1 MTNNP
6 PPTPGLTHGLYPQ
19 RKPKAP
25 TFVGNILARIKRVGG
40 EITPNPLW
48 RYRRFSNSV
57 CQHEKTYAS
66 MGDGAL
72 SNEIL
77 EQRAQLGKQG
87 LKHRPLIKTFALLRE
102 IIYRE
107 LGIRPF
113 ECQVITARIILD
125 NRLAEMHTGEGK
137 TLAIAMAAMSAAMAG
152 VPVHVIT
159 ANDYL
164 VARDA
169 DQLRQVC
176 GRLGLSVGAI
186 VTGMETDQRR
196 DAYACDI
203 TYCTAKELV
212 FDYLRDR
219 ILPGQVQDD
228 LHQRVTSLVENK
240 NSADR
245 VLRGLC
251 LTIVD
256 EADSILLDEAITPL
270 ILSREGKSNMAEI
283 NYQQAMKIAQRLE
296 NPLHYILDD
305 HSRQVELTR
314 LGCSQVEQASQC
326 WGGLWMTS
334 RFRDGLVSQ
343 ALAALHA
350 YHRDRDYLVKDEAI
364 HIVDVTTGRMAEGRQ
379 WSRGLHQLLELKE
392 NCLPSKEFQPVAQ
405 ITYQR
410 FFPRY
415 LQMGGTSAT
424 LYEARGELQLV
435 YGLPVVRVPRRKSS
449 RLTQLPQR
457 LYFKRRYRW
466 RAVVKRII
474 EMRKQGR
481 PILIGTDSVEDSEAL
496 ARSLTSA
503 HIPHE
508 VLNARQDG
516 QEASIVSN
524 AGMFAQVTV
533 TTNMAGRGTD
543 IPLAGSVAE
552 LGGLHVICCQHNGS
566 RRIDRQLRGRCAR
579 QGDPGSVE
587 TLLSLEDALIARY
600 LSPRIIKGLQK
611 TQDTTQ
617 PLPHWLSILLTNIPQ
632 HLEERR
638 QRDLRNSMRRSDR
651 QMQQWLAIGG
661 AGE

>member
-6 PPTPGLTHGLYPQ
+6 LPTPGLTHGLYPQ

-25 TFVGNILARIKRVGG
+25 TFVGNILARMKRVGG

-72 SNEIL
+72 SSEIL

-87 LKHRPLIKTFALLRE
+87 LKHRPLIKTVALLRE

-176 GRLGLSVGAI
+176 DRLGLSVGAV

-228 LHQRVTSLVENK
+228 LHQRVTSLADNETR
-240 NSADR
+240 ADR

-270 ILSREGKSNMAEI
+270 ILSREVKSNMAEI
-283 NYQQAMKIAQRLE
+283 NYQQAMKIAKRLE
-296 NPLHYILDD
+296 NPLHFILDD
-305 HSRQVELTR
+305 HSRQAELTR
-314 LGCSQVEQASQC
+314 LGCSQVEQASQR

-334 RFRDGLVSQ
+334 RFREGLVAQ

-350 YHRDRDYLVKDEAI
+350 YHRDRD
-364 HIVDVTTGRMAEGRQ
+364 
-379 WSRGLHQLLELKE
+379 
-392 NCLPSKEFQPVAQ
+392 
-405 ITYQR
+405 
-410 FFPRY
+410 
-415 LQMGGTSAT
+415 
-424 LYEARGELQLV
+424 
-435 YGLPVVRVPRRKSS
+435 
-449 RLTQLPQR
+449 
-457 LYFKRRYRW
+457 
-466 RAVVKRII
+466 
-474 EMRKQGR
+474 
-481 PILIGTDSVEDSEAL
+481 
-496 ARSLTSA
+496 
-503 HIPHE
+503 
-508 VLNARQDG
+508 
-516 QEASIVSN
+516 
-524 AGMFAQVTV
+524 
-533 TTNMAGRGTD
+533 
-543 IPLAGSVAE
+543 
-552 LGGLHVICCQHNGS
+552 
-566 RRIDRQLRGRCAR
+566 
-579 QGDPGSVE
+579 
-587 TLLSLEDALIARY
+587 
-600 LSPRIIKGLQK
+600 
-611 TQDTTQ
+611 
-617 PLPHWLSILLTNIPQ
+617 
-632 HLEERR
+632 
-638 QRDLRNSMRRSDR
+638 
-651 QMQQWLAIGG
+651 
-661 AGE
+661 